1 MKNISVSPKRN
12 SKSPVGNMN
21 IVDLK
26 NFVELKPPIKY
37 EKPSWM

>member
-1 MKNISVSPKRN
+1 
-12 SKSPVGNMN
+12 MN

-37 EKPSWM
+37 EKPSWMQNKEITQIFTNFLDNL